1 MTPYGASQY
10 QQTQVTTASGVQL
23 IVLLY
28 DAAVQS
34 LQLARDSMVKDH
46 HRDKARFLGR
56 AVAIVGE
63 LSNVL
68 DLERGGEIALSLR
81 RLYEYMLHELLQANL
96 RHDVRHLDGPMKC
109 LMTIREAW
117 KQLAQQAVMPHAR
130 PETQAHAVAVR

>member
-1 MTPYGASQY
+1 MIPQGALQY
-10 QQTQVTTASGVQL
+10 QHTQVTTASGVQL

-34 LQLARDSMVKDH
+34 LQLARESMVNNN

-68 DLERGGEIALSLR
+68 DLERGGTIARSLQ
-81 RLYEYMLHELLQANL
+81 RLYDYMLAEFLQANL
-96 RHDVRHLDGPMKC
+96 RHDVRHLDGPIKC
-109 LMTIREAW
+109 LTTIREAW
-117 KQLAQQAVMPHAR
+117 KQVAQQVVVSHVR
-130 PETQAHAVAVR
+130 PETQAQVVAVR

>member
-1 MTPYGASQY
+1 MTPYGAAQY

-34 LQLARDSMVKDH
+34 LQLARESMVNNH

-56 AVAIVGE
+56 AVSIVGE

-68 DLERGGEIALSLR
+68 DLERGGEIARSLR
-81 RLYEYMLHELLQANL
+81 RLYDYMLAEFLQANL

-117 KQLAQQAVMPHAR
+117 KQLAQQAVIPHAR
-130 PETQAHAVAVR
+130 QETQVQAVAVR